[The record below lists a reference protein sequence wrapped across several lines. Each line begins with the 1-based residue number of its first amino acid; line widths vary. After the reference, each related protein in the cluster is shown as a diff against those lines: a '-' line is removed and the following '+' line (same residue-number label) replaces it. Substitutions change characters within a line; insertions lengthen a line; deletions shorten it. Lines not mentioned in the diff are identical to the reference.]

1 MPTYSYRCTECGT
14 AFDIQQAFT
23 DDSLTVCPQIIDGA
37 RCGGKLRKLFS
48 AVGVSFTGS
57 GFYRNDSRA
66 SETKAREK
74 KEGAKQ
80 DVAPAAASK
89 ETASASASASAS
101 SSGSGSGSGSAATA
115 ASAPA
120 AAKAAAPARNTSSS

>member
-23 DDSLTVCPQIIDGA
+23 DDSLTVCPN
-37 RCGGKLRKLFS
+37 CGGKLRKLFS
-48 AVGVSFTGS
+48 AVGVSFSGS

-66 SETKAREK
+66 SENKAREK
-74 KEGAKQ
+74 KES
-80 DVAPAAASK
+80 VA
-89 ETASASASASAS
+89 AS
-101 SSGSGSGSGSAATA
+101 SSSDSGSSSAPSSSDSKAA

-120 AAKAAAPARNTSSS
+120 ASSAPAKASGSPAPKKAAAPSKKE